1 MAGNIITALIA
12 LLFSA
17 LFSGY
22 EMAFLHCNRLKVAL
36 DKKEGRKYAIVM
48 DRFIQ
53 NEGDL
58 ISTLL
63 MGNNIF
69 NVVFSIAIATL
80 LDPIITTHI
89 TDSLTLC
96 LLIETVIATIIVLVT
111 GEFLPKAVSL
121 LNPNGVFSSLYGIII
136 FFYYILYPLTYIT
149 NAIANLLMKGSGFKK
164 KINSPI
170 QDNSF
175 DETDLMDL
183 SEQMEDA
190 QNQEGMASSDM
201 EIFQNAIDFSTTK
214 IKECLIP
221 RTEITAIDIEDSV
234 NDLLKLFVDTGY
246 SRIPVYED
254 TVDTIIGYVL
264 SKDVLLKKADSIREF
279 LRPIKYVDMDM
290 DAQTLLEVMTKRKD
304 NIVAVR
310 DEYGGT
316 EGIITLEDL
325 IEEIFGNIDDELDTN
340 NFVEKKISDSE
351 YVFSARLEVK
361 ELNKKYELD
370 LPEDD
375 SYETLAGLILNVSG
389 SIPKEKES
397 IEISDNTVIT
407 ILKTS
412 KRRIET
418 VSLKLN

>member
-1 MAGNIITALIA
+1 MVGNIITAFVA
-12 LLFSA
+12 LLMSA

-22 EMAFLHCNRLKVAL
+22 EMAFLHCNRLKIAL
-36 DKKEGRKYAIVM
+36 DKKEGKKYAVVM
-48 DRFIQ
+48 DRFVQ

-58 ISTLL
+58 ISALL
-63 MGNNIF
+63 AGNNIF
-69 NVVFSIAIATL
+69 NVVFSIAIAAL
-80 LDPIITTHI
+80 LDPVITSHI
-89 TDSLTLC
+89 TESLTLC
-96 LLIETVIATIIVLVT
+96 LLIETVIATVIVLVT

-121 LNPNGVFSSLYGIII
+121 LNPNAVFSSLYRVII
-136 FFYYILYPLTYIT
+136 FFYYVLYPLTYIT
-149 NAIANLLMKGSGFKK
+149 NFLADVVMKTSGMRKK
-164 KINSPI
+164 ASPVH
-170 QDNSF
+170 DNSF

-190 QNQEGMASSDM
+190 QNQEGIVSSDM

-234 NDLLKLFVDTGY
+234 RDLLKLFVDTGY
-246 SRIPVYED
+246 SRIPVYEG

-340 NFVEKKISDSE
+340 NFVEKKVSDNE
-351 YVFSARLEVK
+351 YIFSARLEVK

-389 SIPKEKES
+389 IIPKEKES
-397 IEISDNTVIT
+397 IEVGDIT
-407 ILKTS
+407 ITVLKTS
-412 KRRIET
+412 KRRIEI
-418 VSLKLN
+418 VSLKIK

>member
-1 MAGNIITALIA
+1 MAGNIITALVA

-36 DKKEGRKYAIVM
+36 DKKEGKKYAVVM
-48 DRFIQ
+48 DRFVQ

-58 ISTLL
+58 ISALL
-63 MGNNIF
+63 TGNNIF
-69 NVVFSIAIATL
+69 NVVFSIAIAAL
-80 LDPIITTHI
+80 LDPVITSHI
-89 TDSLTLC
+89 TESLTLC

-121 LNPNGVFSSLYGIII
+121 LNPNAVFSSLYGIII
-136 FFYYILYPLTYIT
+136 FFYYLLYPLTYIT
-149 NAIANLLMKGSGFKK
+149 NFLANLVMKSSGMRKK
-164 KINSPI
+164 NYNPA
-170 QDNSF
+170 QDNYF

-190 QNQEGMASSDM
+190 QNQDGMVSSDM

-221 RTEITAIDIEDSV
+221 RTEITAIDIEDSAKE
-234 NDLLKLFVDTGY
+234 LLKLFVDTGY
-246 SRIPVYED
+246 SRIPVYEG

-264 SKDVLLKKADSIREF
+264 SKDILLKKADSISEL

-340 NFVEKKISDSE
+340 NFVEKKVSDNE
-351 YVFSARLEVK
+351 YIFSARLEVK

-389 SIPKEKES
+389 TIPKEKES
-397 IEISDNTVIT
+397 IEVGDIT
-407 ILKTS
+407 ITVLKTS

-418 VSLKLN
+418 VSLKIK

>member
-1 MAGNIITALIA
+1 MTANIITAIVA

-22 EMAFLHCNRLKVAL
+22 EMAFLHCNRLKIAL
-36 DKKEGRKYAIVM
+36 DRKEGKKYAVVM
-48 DRFIQ
+48 DRFIR

-58 ISTLL
+58 ISSLL

-69 NVVFSIAIATL
+69 NVVFSIATASL
-80 LDPIITTHI
+80 LSPVIETYI
-89 TDSLTLC
+89 TDSLTIT
-96 LLIETVIATIIVLVT
+96 LLIETVAATAIVLVT
-111 GEFLPKAVSL
+111 AEFLPKAVSL
-121 LNPNGVFSSLYGIII
+121 LNPNAVFSSFYGVILC
-136 FFYYILYPLTYIT
+136 FYYLFYPLTYIT
-149 NAIANLLMKGSGFKK
+149 KTLSNLVIRSSG
-164 KINSPI
+164 NRQGAESA
-170 QDNSF
+170 QQENLF

-183 SEQMEDA
+183 SEEVEEA
-190 QNQEGMASSDM
+190 QNQDGASSDM

-221 RTEITAIDIEDSV
+221 RTEITAIDVEDPV
-234 NDLLKLFVDTGY
+234 KDLLRLFVDTGY

-254 TVDTIIGYVL
+254 TIDTIIGYVL
-264 SKDVLLKKADSIREF
+264 SKDILIKKAGSVRDL

-290 DAQTLLEVMTKRKD
+290 DARELLEIMTKSKD
-304 NIVAVR
+304 NIVAVH

-325 IEEIFGNIDDELDTN
+325 IEEIFGNIDDEFDTTSLM
-340 NFVEKKISDSE
+340 EKKISDNE

-361 ELNKKYELD
+361 EINKKYGFG

-375 SYETLAGLILNVSG
+375 SYETIAGLILDVSG
-389 SIPKEKES
+389 NIPEEKES
-397 IEISDNTVIT
+397 IELGNILITV
-407 ILKTS
+407 LKTS

-418 VSLKLN
+418 VSLKINE